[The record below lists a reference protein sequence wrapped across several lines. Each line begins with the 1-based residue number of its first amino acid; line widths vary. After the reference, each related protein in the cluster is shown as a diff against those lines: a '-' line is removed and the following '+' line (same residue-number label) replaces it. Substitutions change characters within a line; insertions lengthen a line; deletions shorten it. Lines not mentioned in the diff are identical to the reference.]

1 MSRISPGAV
10 SLQTHQFGPSL
21 TNSNMT
27 SEAIVKEAKD
37 HILSGDIFQ
46 VVLSQRF
53 ERRTYADPF
62 ETYRSLRTVNPSP
75 YLTYLQVAS
84 SQEILMSAKKII

>member
-37 HILSGDIFQ
+37 HIL
-46 VVLSQRF
+46 
-53 ERRTYADPF
+53 RTYADPF